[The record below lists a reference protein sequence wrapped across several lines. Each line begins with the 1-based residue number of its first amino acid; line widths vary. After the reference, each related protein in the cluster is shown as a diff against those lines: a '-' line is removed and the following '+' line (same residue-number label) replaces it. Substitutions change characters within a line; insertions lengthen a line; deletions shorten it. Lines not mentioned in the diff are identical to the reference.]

1 MAKERFKKKGKK
13 KKYKTDTIMQR
24 AILVY
29 LPTLEMKEKWQNLAK
44 KSGLSISRFVIE
56 HVENSLGQEN
66 EAEVYGTRADLIN
79 KIKNLE
85 EEKKELEEKYE
96 ILSRAY
102 ERLEEENKRY
112 RTMPF
117 LEEIMGF
124 REYER
129 KLIDVFKKKGKI
141 AKGDVFDIL
150 KIDPM
155 KQADIAKG
163 INKQLENL
171 ERYGLIVDRG
181 RWWIWKA

>member
-1 MAKERFKKKGKK
+1 MAKSRFEKKGRKK
-13 KKYKTDTIMQR
+13 EYKTDTIMQR

-29 LPTLEMKEKWQNLAK
+29 LPTKEMKERWQDLAK

-56 HVENSLGQEN
+56 HVENSLGQER
-66 EAEVYGTRADLIN
+66 EAEIYGTRADLIDR
-79 KIKNLE
+79 IKKLE

-117 LEEIMGF
+117 LEEMMGY
-124 REYER
+124 RDYER
-129 KLIDVFKKKGKI
+129 KLISEFKKKKKI
-141 AKGDVFDIL
+141 AKGEVFEIL

-155 KQADIAKG
+155 READIAKG
-163 INKQLENL
+163 ITRQIENL
-171 ERYGLIVDRG
+171 ERYGLIEDKG

>member
-1 MAKERFKKKGKK
+1 MAKERFKKKGRKK
-13 KKYKTDTIMQR
+13 EYKTDTIMKR
-24 AILVY
+24 TILVY
-29 LPTLEMKEKWQNLAK
+29 LPTIEMKEKWQNLAK

-56 HVENSLGQEN
+56 HVENSLSQEN
-66 EAEVYGTRADLIN
+66 EEEIYGTRADLIN
-79 KIKNLE
+79 RIKELE

-117 LEEIMGF
+117 LEETIGF

-129 KLIDVFKKKGKI
+129 NLIQIFKKRRKV
-141 AKGDVFDIL
+141 AKGEIFELL

-163 INKQLENL
+163 INRQLENL
-171 ERYGLIVDRG
+171 ERYGLIEDRG
-181 RWWIWKA
+181 RWWVWRA